1 MSEHGSTLVPDG
13 VYRRYGKRLLD
24 LALTVPALVLLSPL
38 LALIAVLVRVTM
50 GAPVL
55 FRQQRPGL
63 HGQPFILYKFRTMT
77 DAYDAEGRVRS
88 EADRLTPLGRLLRS
102 TSLDEL
108 PELWNVLKGEM
119 SLVGP
124 RPLLMKYLERYTPE
138 QARRH
143 EVRPGLTGWAQVNG
157 RNAISWEQKFA
168 LDVWY
173 VDHLSFWLDL
183 KIMALTVWKIL
194 KREGISQ
201 PGHVTMEE
209 FRGSL

>member
-1 MSEHGSTLVPDG
+1 MSEHRSIPVSDG

-50 GAPVL
+50 GEPVL

-102 TSLDEL
+102 ASLDEL

-173 VDHLSFWLDL
+173 VDHFSFWLDL
-183 KIMALTVWKIL
+183 KIMALTAWKIL